1 MDPQNT
7 AMLGLGSGSE
17 GFSWKN
23 PSAAATGVR
32 RDAELNG
39 STKEEEEEKRK
50 NREKSGG
57 NEAGKEGSLS
67 EAQQQFSVKETN
79 FSEGNLKLKIGLQA
93 KRTKKPPKNLENY
106 VCRPAIKT
114 TIKQPRKVQKV
125 GKMGEEKNDPGSAKQ
140 QDLSKLT
147 VESLLAESRTR
158 DSSPALKRL
167 SPLPSDG
174 LDYTKPAFS
183 APISSRDPDLKER
196 ANGPPTV
203 TEKLAQ
209 LIATC
214 PPGKSS
220 KPKQKK
226 PPMTV
231 VSGFAK
237 DSGKKLPMAGATA
250 ATATK
255 DFPKKPISSGTIDLD
270 LVNKEFVKKAP
281 GTGGGSSGNLIS
293 KENGSKKQPGSCPSV
308 AGLTSKDCEK
318 RPPILSSPLGLVS
331 KEGGKKTPLVTSM
344 PPASKDCGK
353 RLLGTSTPIGL
364 VNKDPGKKSLGVVS
378 PPRLIHKD
386 SVKKLPLPGSAVG
399 LFNKDVAKR
408 HLGSDGPV
416 GSVSKDS
423 VKKPP
428 GFGSSSGLINKDS
441 GKKPSAAGPP
451 MGLMAKESLVKKH
464 TGVGI
469 MASLTSKDSGK
480 KLVGSPSLA
489 GLASKDL
496 GALKADAMNL
506 PTEPYKRCCGSGSL
520 PLESHV
526 SPGLLKDGAGGSK
539 PFEKHLAR
547 QSRDS
552 LPEKLPAQRDIS
564 SGGKDGARGQ
574 QESPPGERGTSES
587 SKQEKHLPVYCT
599 SPEFRTAGGASE
611 ISTAKSPFSAVGEG
625 GLPSPSPTAS
635 VATLTHSPPTALSQV
650 PSNPLH
656 ANMPE
661 LLDSLSEQA
670 SKVPSV
676 SDSARSGMNRLGNP
690 GLYASSKGV
699 VREISN
705 FNSACPE
712 ESKLGPATG
721 KKASLVSETNLHA
734 SLAPSVV
741 SFSSLFNNKPFL
753 KMGAMSSLGKP
764 RPGLEILRGSSSTDS
779 QSKPLKKRKGRK
791 PRWTKVVSQG
801 ACQSPKELELGRPE
815 LLKNMPCGALS
826 GGSLDQAKLFES
838 VGPPA
843 FAEHDFLKRHLPKL
857 SKSGSLQPLSLLG
870 SVEKEPG
877 KFYSAHMPTS
887 VGCLSDGL
895 FPDVYK
901 SKRNRSKSKEMPQLE
916 GPPKRTLK
924 IPASKVFSLQS
935 REEQEPPVLHP
946 EVEIPSL
953 RQSLAGQAFPKKR
966 GRPKR
971 QIRSGIPMKPPVLS
985 AAPFVSPESTDK
997 MEDTLDQPPG
1007 GDFFESSSQLGSPE
1021 ENGDSSTGSA
1031 SEPEGEPECQEVK
1044 RSNGQ
1049 LVKTIIRKI
1058 NKMKTLKR
1066 KKILNQI
1073 LSSTEPNKGKVPSKA
1088 HTSVSSLA
1096 ATFSTKLGQQI
1107 NVSKK
1112 GTIYIGKRRGRKP
1125 KANLNSLLAASSSFA
1140 VLEKSGQQA
1149 AGGMLGQAGTPLLP
1163 PGPSSNPEVLPSPVC
1178 SQSSGTSGGQSPI
1191 SSDMSF
1197 VEPSSVP
1204 CFHLHG
1210 RPGSVVQTLAMRKA
1224 CRARRRLSPPTLLP
1238 NSPSHMS
1245 ELGSLK
1251 EATPSP
1257 ISESHSDETV
1267 PSDSGIGTDN
1277 NSTSDRA
1284 EKFCGPKKR
1293 RHSFEHVSLVAP
1305 EASAV
1310 LSGLK
1315 EKHKHKCKRR
1325 GHDYLAYDKLK
1336 RPKRK
1341 RKKKFPQLRGR
1352 QDPDFLAELEE
1363 LISRLSEIR
1372 ITHRSHHFIPRDLLP
1387 TIFRINFNSIYSHP
1401 SFSLDP
1407 LHYLRKP
1414 DLKKKRGRPPKM
1426 REAMAEMPFMH
1437 GLSFPLSG
1445 TGFYPSY
1452 GMPYSP
1458 SPLAAPIGLGYYG
1471 RYPPTLYPPPPS
1483 PSFTAPLPPPSYM
1496 HAGHLLLNPGK
1507 YHKKKHK
1514 LLRQEA
1520 FLTASR
1526 APLLSM
1532 STYHPSVPPEMA
1544 YSWMLEHK
1552 HRHRH
1557 KHREHRSSEQSPV
1570 PLEALAPAGSSRTVL
1585 ESLKRYRF
1593 GKETLGERYK
1603 HKEKHRCHLT
1613 CPHLSPPKGLL
1624 GREEQWARRETPE
1637 SSPLTLG
1644 LQTPLQ
1650 IDCSDSPPNLP
1661 LGRFTP
1667 SSEPASSDE
1676 HTNLFTSAIG
1686 SCRATGSAA
1695 GRKKLSEG
1703 SGLFSPQEASVGRPL
1718 RKEALPANEKAVQ
1731 GLTGALPGQEKL
1743 SQRPMEGTSC
1753 SPSRKRSSS
1762 ESTSSTVVGIPARS
1776 SRLGSALEDS
1786 ADQLLQ
1792 RMAHHE
1798 SQAALDKTLECV
1810 LASAPALPSDSPSR
1824 SPGREKS
1831 CELLIP
1837 GNPTSAGGVND
1848 GLSLLSGRLSGGCPP
1863 PHLKRSVV
1871 EAMQSQAR
1879 RMCNYDKLLA
1889 TKKNLDH
1896 VNKILKAKKLQRQ
1909 SRTGNNF
1916 VKRRPGRPKKDPSTP
1931 AVSPHG
1937 LQVSRFLGPE
1947 ISGGDGGSGS
1957 RDPVCLL
1964 HRGPDTVTDA
1974 IESVVQGVTEKACK
1988 RKRWLEEEQARKKQ
2002 KLLPGEEQ
2010 QQNSHQSF
2018 SEAAPDPLPPPPP
2031 PPPPL
2036 PPPPLPPPPP
2046 PAEAAG
2052 KPPEKAEQPS
2062 SAPLVQREKKAA
2074 RPPKKKYQKA
2084 GLYSDVYKTSDP
2096 KSRLIQLKKEK
2107 LEYTPGEHEYGL
2119 FPAPIH
2125 VGKYLRQKR
2134 IDFQLPYDILWQWK
2148 HNQLY
2153 KKPDVPLYKKIR
2165 SNVYVDVK
2173 PFSGYEATTCNCKQ
2187 PDDSRKSGCLDDCLN
2202 RMIFAE
2208 CSPNTCPCGEQ
2219 CCNQRIQRHE
2229 WVQCLERFRAEEKG
2243 WGIRTKESLKAGQFI
2258 IEYLGEVV
2266 SEQEFRNRMIEQY
2279 HNHSDHYCLNLDSGM
2294 VIDSYRMGN
2303 EARFINHS
2311 CNPNCEMQKWS
2322 VNGVYRIGLYALK
2335 DMPAGTELTYD
2346 YNFHSFN
2353 REKQQL
2359 CKCGF
2364 EKCRGIIG
2372 GKSQRMNGLLNKGNQ
2387 MVPAQ
2392 RRPSRSKEKRKS
2404 KHKLKKRKGHIPEDP
2419 GENSAP
2425 PTRLTPHL
2433 QMKPMSNRERN
2444 FVLKHHVFLVRNWDK
2459 IRQKQEEVKHVSD
2472 NLHSPSLYT
2481 RWNGMCRDDG
2491 NIKSDVFMTQFS
2503 ALQTARSVRTRR
2515 LAAAEENLEVA
2526 RAARLAQIFKEI
2538 CDGIMAYKDSSRQVL
2553 ATPLL
2558 LLPPKKKNADYY
2570 EKISDPLD
2578 LTTIEKQILTGYYKT
2593 VEAFDGDM
2601 LKVFRNAEK
2610 YYGRKSPIGRDV
2622 CRLRKAYYNARHE
2635 AAAQIDEI
2643 VGETASEADSS
2654 ETSLCEKE
2662 NGHEKDEDVIRCIC
2676 GLYKDEG
2683 LMIQCDKC
2691 MVWQH
2696 CDCMGVNSDVEHYLC
2711 EQCELRTVD
2720 REVPMIPRPH
2730 YTQPG
2735 CVYFICL
2742 LRDDLLLRQGDCVY
2756 LMRDSRRT
2764 PDGHPVRQSY
2774 RLLSHINRE
2783 RLDIFRIEKL
2793 WKNEKGERFAF
2804 GHHYFR
2810 PHETHHSPSRKFYHN
2825 ELFRVPLYEII
2836 PLEAVVGTC
2845 CVLDLYTYCK
2855 GRPKGAKEPDVY
2867 ICDYRLDKSA
2877 HLFYKIHRNR
2887 YPVCTKS
2894 YAFDH
2899 FPKRLTPKRDFS
2911 PHYVPDNYKRNGGRS
2926 SWKSDRSKPQSKELP
2941 QEEEPLPLPEEGV
2954 AHPEPP
2960 PGEPPAQPEEPEKE
2974 APPQESLEPEKKAEE
2989 AGPEPREPCSPEE
3002 RRHLQRER
3010 LNHILLALLEKIP
3023 GKNAIDV
3030 TYLLE
3035 EGSGRKLRRRTLLL
3049 PESGCRK

>member
-1 MDPQNT
+1 MDSQNI

-17 GFSWKN
+17 GFSGKS
-23 PSAAATGVR
+23 PSAVATGTAGSR
-32 RDAELNG
+32 REVELDG
-39 STKEEEEEKRK
+39 STKEDEEDKR
-50 NREKSGG
+50 NCERTSGD
-57 NEAGKEGSLS
+57 EIGKDESLTD
-67 EAQQQFSVKETN
+67 AQQQFSVKETN

-114 TIKQPRKVQKV
+114 TTTRRLQKV
-125 GKMGEEKNDPGSAKQ
+125 GKMTDEKNDPGPVKQ
-140 QDLSKLT
+140 DPPKLYKKSGEASPP
-147 VESLLAESRTR
+147 VEGSTAEGRQRESSLLSR
-158 DSSPALKRL
+158 KL
-167 SPLPSDG
+167 SPLHSEVT
-174 LDYTKPAFS
+174 DYGKS
-183 APISSRDPDLKER
+183 ALSTPVNSHDPDSKDR
-196 ANGPPTV
+196 VQINGAPTV

-214 PPGKSS
+214 PPSKSS
-220 KPKQKK
+220 KTKQKK
-226 PPMTV
+226 SAMGIA
-231 VSGFAK
+231 SGFAK
-237 DSGKKLPMAGATA
+237 DSGKKLSVVGAPSA
-250 ATATK
+250 LVIK
-255 DFPKKPISSGTIDLD
+255 DF
-270 LVNKEFVKKAP
+270 V
-281 GTGGGSSGNLIS
+281 
-293 KENGSKKQPGSCPSV
+293 KKQPGSSGMGIALGNKEFAKKSPVTSSGIGLISKESGGKKQPGVCPNMV
-308 AGLTSKDCEK
+308 GLTNKDCGK
-318 RPPILSSPLGLVS
+318 KLPVLSSLVGLASKESGRTLLVSGMPAGLVS
-331 KEGGKKTPLVTSM
+331 KEP
-344 PPASKDCGK
+344 GK
-353 RLLGTSTPIGL
+353 RLLGTSSPVGL
-364 VNKDPGKKSLGVVS
+364 VNKDPA
-378 PPRLIHKD
+378 
-386 SVKKLPLPGSAVG
+386 KKLLNTVRPPPPVNKMFPGSDSPIG
-399 LFNKDVAKR
+399 LFNKHSEKKHA
-408 HLGSDGPV
+408 GSDTPIGLI
-416 GSVSKDS
+416 SKDS
-423 VKKPP
+423 GKKLPV
-428 GFGSSSGLINKDS
+428 FSTSGLVNKDS
-441 GKKPSAAGPP
+441 GKKLLGAG
-451 MGLMAKESLVKKH
+451 GLIKEPGKKPL
-464 TGVGI
+464 GVGVP
-469 MASLTSKDSGK
+469 ATLTAKDSGK
-480 KLVGSPSLA
+480 KLVGTSNLC
-489 GLASKDL
+489 GLANKDS
-496 GALKADAMNL
+496 GALKADPATSSSETL
-506 PTEPYKRCCGSGSL
+506 KRCGANL
-520 PLESHV
+520 LNLESPAPH
-526 SPGLLKDGAGGSK
+526 GFLKENLGSK
-539 PFEKHLAR
+539 QFEKHIAR
-547 QSRDS
+547 PSRES
-552 LPEKLPAQRDIS
+552 IPEKLPVQKEVL
-564 SGGKDGARGQ
+564 SGGKEGSCSQLDGTASS
-574 QESPPGERGTSES
+574 EKGTSETTKHD
-587 SKQEKHLPVYCT
+587 KQVPVYCT
-599 SPEFRTAGGASE
+599 SPDFRTTGGVSD

-625 GLPSPSPTAS
+625 GLPSPSPAAS
-635 VATLTHSPPTALSQV
+635 ITSLSRSPTATLAQLASSPLHLNNTSDFLEGISEQISKIPFASDSICSGLNRL
-650 PSNPLH
+650 SNPGSH
-656 ANMPE
+656 AI
-661 LLDSLSEQA
+661 
-670 SKVPSV
+670 
-676 SDSARSGMNRLGNP
+676 
-690 GLYASSKGV
+690 SKGIG
-699 VREISN
+699 REL
-705 FNSACPE
+705 NSSSSAHRDDPKPNP
-712 ESKLGPATG
+712 SLG
-721 KKASLVSETNLHA
+721 KKPNLA
-734 SLAPSVV
+734 TDSNVRATVAPSVV
-741 SFSSLFNNKPFL
+741 SFSTLFNSKPFL
-753 KMGAMSSLGKP
+753 KIGAMTSSGKVCQ
-764 RPGLEILRGSSSTDS
+764 GMESLSSSNSSGSGPQT
-779 QSKPLKKRKGRK
+779 KPFKKRKGRK
-791 PRWTKVVSQG
+791 PRWTKVISRSS
-801 ACQSPKELELGRPE
+801 CQSSKDLELGRPE
-815 LLKNMPCGALS
+815 LFNNISCSSLS
-826 GGSLDQAKLFES
+826 NSSMDQTKLFKS
-838 VGPPA
+838 TGPPSY
-843 FAEHDFLKRHLPKL
+843 AEHEFAKHHLPKL
-857 SKSGSLQPLSLLG
+857 SKASSMQSVTLLN
-870 SVEKEPG
+870 SVEIEPT
-877 KFYSAHMPTS
+877 KFYSTHMQTS
-887 VGCLSDGL
+887 VECISDDL
-895 FPDVYK
+895 LPEMYK
-901 SKRNRSKSKEMPQLE
+901 SKRGRSKSKEMPHLE
-916 GPPKRTLK
+916 GLPKQTLK
-924 IPASKVFSLQS
+924 IPASKVFSVNS
-935 REEQEPPVLHP
+935 KEEQEPPVLHP
-946 EVEIPSL
+946 EVEIPSF
-953 RQSLAGQAFPKKR
+953 RQSLTEAFPKKR

-971 QIRSGIPMKPPVLS
+971 QMRSEVKMQPPVLS
-985 AAPFVSPESTDK
+985 VAPFVTADSSDKLES
-997 MEDTLDQPPG
+997 ENEQQQS
-1007 GDFFESSSQLGSPE
+1007 GDFFEGTNPL
-1021 ENGDSSTGSA
+1021 GDSEELGKTNA
-1031 SEPEGEPECQEVK
+1031 CNMTDLEAEQDHKETK
-1044 RSNGQ
+1044 RNNGQ
-1049 LVKTIIRKI
+1049 LMKTIIRKI

-1066 KKILNQI
+1066 KKLLNQI
-1073 LSSTEPNKGKVPSKA
+1073 LSSTTAEPNKGKVQSKL
-1088 HTSVSSLA
+1088 HTTVSTLA
-1096 ATFSTKLGQQI
+1096 ATFGSKLGQQI

-1125 KANLNSLLAASSSFA
+1125 KAVLNDILTANSASLT
-1140 VLEKSGQQA
+1140 VLEKSAQQA
-1149 AGGMLGQAGTPLLP
+1149 SGTTIGQAIPPLLP
-1163 PGPSSNPEVLPSPVC
+1163 SVANNNNPEVLPSPVC
-1178 SQSSGTSGGQSPI
+1178 SQSSGVSGGQSPI
-1191 SSDMSF
+1191 SSDLSF
-1197 VEPSSVP
+1197 VEPNSVP
-1204 CFHLHG
+1204 YLHLHS
-1210 RPGSVVQTLAMRKA
+1210 RQGSVVQTLAMRKA
-1224 CRARRRLSPPTLLP
+1224 SRARRRLSPPTLLP
-1238 NSPSHMS
+1238 NSPSHIS
-1245 ELGSLK
+1245 ELSSLK

-1257 ISESHSDETV
+1257 ISESHSDETI

-1293 RHSFEHVSLVAP
+1293 RHSFDHISLVPP
-1305 EASAV
+1305 ETATV
-1310 LSGLK
+1310 LSSLK

-1325 GHDYLAYDKLK
+1325 SHDYLAYDKMK
-1336 RPKRK
+1336 RQKRK
-1341 RKKKFPQLRGR
+1341 RKKKYPQLRGR

-1363 LISRLSEIR
+1363 LINRLSEIR

-1387 TIFRINFNSIYSHP
+1387 TIFRINFNSFYTHP
-1401 SFSLDP
+1401 TFPLDP
-1407 LHYLRKP
+1407 LHYIRKP

-1437 GLSFPLSG
+1437 SLSFPLSS

-1458 SPLAAPIGLGYYG
+1458 SPLAAAPIGLGYYG

-1483 PSFTAPLPPPSYM
+1483 PSFTTPLPPPSYM
-1496 HAGHLLLNPGK
+1496 HTGHLLLNPAK

-1544 YSWMLEHK
+1544 YGWMLEHK

-1557 KHREHRSSEQSPV
+1557 KHREHRSSEQQQVSIDS
-1570 PLEALAPAGSSRTVL
+1570 LAPSGPSRTVL

-1593 GKETLGERYK
+1593 GKEGVGERYK
-1603 HKEKHRCHLT
+1603 HKEKHRCHMA
-1613 CPHLSPPKGLL
+1613 CPHLSPSKGLL
-1624 GREEQWARRETPE
+1624 GREEQWVRREPAE
-1637 SSPLTLG
+1637 SNSLALG

-1650 IDCSDSPPNLP
+1650 IECSDASPSLP

-1686 SCRATGSAA
+1686 NCRVGSSASTS
-1695 GRKKLSEG
+1695 GRKKLSDVT
-1703 SGLFSPQEASVGRPL
+1703 GLFSPQETSLGRTL
-1718 RKEALPANEKAVQ
+1718 RKETLPPVEKAVPVLS
-1731 GLTGALPGQEKL
+1731 GTLPTQDKL
-1743 SQRPMEGTSC
+1743 LQRPTEGTSC

-1762 ESTSSTVVGIPARS
+1762 ESTSSTVAGVPARNT
-1776 SRLGSALEDS
+1776 RLGTTMEDPV
-1786 ADQLLQ
+1786 DNLLQ
-1792 RMAHHE
+1792 RMAQHE
-1798 SQAALDKTLECV
+1798 SQSGLNKTFETAMASVPAAPLG
-1810 LASAPALPSDSPSR
+1810 SPSQSPSR
-1824 SPGREKS
+1824 EKS
-1831 CELLIP
+1831 STLLIP
-1837 GNPTSAGGVND
+1837 GDSGSD
-1848 GLSLLSGRLSGGCPP
+1848 GLSLSDQLSISYS
-1863 PHLKRSVV
+1863 PHHFKRSMV
-1871 EAMQSQAR
+1871 EAMQCQAR
-1879 RMCNYDKLLA
+1879 KMCNYDKILA

-1909 SRTGNNF
+1909 ARTGNNF
-1916 VKRRPGRPKKDPSTP
+1916 VKRRPGRPRKYPLPSVVSSH
-1931 AVSPHG
+1931 AV
-1937 LQVSRFLGPE
+1937 QVNRFVSQELESTDQG
-1947 ISGGDGGSGS
+1947 
-1957 RDPVCLL
+1957 CLL
-1964 HRGPDTVTDA
+1964 HCGPDTVTDA
-1974 IESVVQGVTEKACK
+1974 IESVVQGVNVKGWK
-1988 RKRWLEEEQARKKQ
+1988 RKRWLEEEQARKRQ
-2002 KLLPGEEQ
+2002 K
-2010 QQNSHQSF
+2010 
-2018 SEAAPDPLPPPPP
+2018 PLPEDEQESNKSLSEVTTETPIP
-2031 PPPPL
+2031 
-2036 PPPPLPPPPP
+2036 
-2046 PAEAAG
+2046 EEVIV
-2052 KPPEKAEQPS
+2052 KPRELESLEQPLTS
-2062 SAPLVQREKKAA
+2062 LVQREKKAP

-2084 GLYSDVYKTSDP
+2084 GLYSDVYKTTDP

-2107 LEYTPGEHEYGL
+2107 LEYSPGEHEYGL

-2173 PFSGYEATTCNCKQ
+2173 PLSGYEATTCNCKK
-2187 PDDSRKSGCLDDCLN
+2187 PEENNKKGCLDDCLN

-2353 REKQQL
+2353 VEKQQL

-2364 EKCRGIIG
+2364 DKCRGIIG
-2372 GKSQRMNGLLNKGNQ
+2372 GKSQRVNGLPSKSSQL
-2387 MVPAQ
+2387 VTAQ

-2404 KHKLKKRKGHIPEDP
+2404 KHKLKKRKGHAPEEP
-2419 GENSAP
+2419 SESSST
-2425 PTRLTPHL
+2425 PTRLTPQL

-2444 FVLKHHVFLVRNWDK
+2444 FVLKHHVFLVRNWEK
-2459 IRQKQEEVKHVSD
+2459 IREKQEEVNHVSD
-2472 NLHSPSLYT
+2472 NLHTASLYT

-2503 ALQTARSVRTRR
+2503 ALQTSRSVRTRR
-2515 LAAAEENLEVA
+2515 LAAAEENIEVA

-2538 CDGIMAYKDSSRQVL
+2538 CDGIISYKDSSRQAL
-2553 ATPLL
+2553 AAPLL
-2558 LLPPKKKNADYY
+2558 NLPPKKKNADYY

-2654 ETSLCEKE
+2654 ETSMCEKE
-2662 NGHEKDEDVIRCIC
+2662 TGHEKDEDVIRCIC
-2676 GLYKDEG
+2676 GLFKDEG

-2711 EQCELRTVD
+2711 EQCESRTVD

-2730 YTQPG
+2730 YAQSG

-2764 PDGHPVRQSY
+2764 SDGHPVRQSY
-2774 RLLSHINRE
+2774 RLLSHINRD

-2855 GRPKGAKEPDVY
+2855 GRPKGVKEQDVY

-2887 YPVCTKS
+2887 FPVCTKS

-2926 SWKSDRSKPQSKELP
+2926 SWKSDRSKSQNKDLS
-2941 QEEEPLPLPEEGV
+2941 QEEDPLPLMEDMI
-2954 AHPEPP
+2954 ARQEPASSEQLP
-2960 PGEPPAQPEEPEKE
+2960 SVEDPEKE
-2974 APPQESLEPEKKAEE
+2974 ALPQENGEMDNKVEE
-2989 AGPEPREPCSPEE
+2989 SSSIPMRPCTPEE
-3002 RRHLQRER
+3002 RRHMQRER
-3010 LNHILLALLEKIP
+3010 LNQILLTLLEKIP

-3035 EGSGRKLRRRTLLL
+3035 EGSGRKLRRRTLAL
-3049 PESGCRK
+3049 PESSFRK

>member
-1 MDPQNT
+1 MDPQHT

-17 GFSWKN
+17 GFSGKS
-23 PSAAATGVR
+23 PSAGTTGAR
-32 RDAELNG
+32 REAEVDG
-39 STKEEEEEKRK
+39 SAKEEEEEKRRG
-50 NREKSGG
+50 REKSD
-57 NEAGKEGSLS
+57 EAGKEGSLS
-67 EAQQQFSVKETN
+67 DAQHQFSVKETN

-140 QDLSKLT
+140 DSSKLYKKSGEAGPAM
-147 VESLLAESRTR
+147 VETLLAESRAR
-158 DSSPALKRL
+158 ASSPALKKL
-167 SPLPSDG
+167 SPQRSEG
-174 LDYTKPAFS
+174 LEYAKSAFS
-183 APISSRDPDLKER
+183 TPTGSREPDLKER
-196 ANGPPTV
+196 AQANGPPAV
-203 TEKLAQ
+203 TEKLSQ
-209 LIATC
+209 LISTC
-214 PPGKSS
+214 PLAKSS

-231 VSGFAK
+231 ISGFAK
-237 DSGKKLPMAGATA
+237 DSGKKLLSPGAPA

-255 DFPKKPISSGTIDLD
+255 DFLKKPISSGALG
-270 LVNKEFVKKAP
+270 LNLGNKELAKKAP
-281 GTGGGSSGNLIS
+281 GNSGGSGGLIS
-293 KENGSKKQPGSCPSV
+293 KENGSKKQPGSCPSM
-308 AGLTSKDCEK
+308 AGLTNKDYEK
-318 RPPILSSPLGLVS
+318 RPSVLSCPVGPIS
-331 KEGGKKTPLVTSM
+331 KEGGKKPLLVTSM
-344 PPASKDCGK
+344 ALSGMASKDCGK
-353 RLLGTSTPIGL
+353 RLLGTSSPIGL
-364 VNKDPGKKSLGVVS
+364 VNRDPGKKSLGMVS
-378 PPRLIHKD
+378 PPGLVNKD
-386 SVKKLPLPGSAVG
+386 SLKKLPLPGSAVG
-399 LFNKDVAKR
+399 LFHKDVAKR
-408 HLGSDGPV
+408 HLGSSGPV
-416 GSVSKDS
+416 GLVSKDS
-423 VKKPP
+423 AKKPP
-428 GFGSSSGLINKDS
+428 SFGTSSGLINKES

-451 MGLMAKESLVKKH
+451 VGLMAKDSGKKH
-464 TGVGI
+464 MGVGI

-480 KLVGSPSLA
+480 KLMGSASLA
-489 GLASKDL
+489 GFASKDL
-496 GALKADAMNL
+496 GVMKADTANL
-506 PTEPYKRCCGSGSL
+506 PAEPYKRSCGSGSA
-520 PLESHV
+520 PLEGHM
-526 SPGLLKDGAGGSK
+526 PAGLPKDGAGGSK

-547 QSRDS
+547 QSKDS
-552 LPEKLPAQRDIS
+552 LPEKLPSQRDVS
-564 SGGKDGARGQ
+564 SKDRACGQ
-574 QESPPGERGTSES
+574 QEISPGDRGPPES

-635 VATLTHSPPTALSQV
+635 VASLTHSPPTALSQV
-650 PSNPLH
+650 PSNPSH
-656 ANMPE
+656 SNHMPD
-661 LLDSLSEQA
+661 LLDSLSEQSGKMPSA
-670 SKVPSV
+670 S
-676 SDSARSGMNRLGNP
+676 DGARSVMNRLGNP
-690 GLYASSKGV
+690 GLYAASKGLV
-699 VREISN
+699 P
-705 FNSACPE
+705 NSVCTE
-712 ESKLGPATG
+712 ESKLGPAPC
-721 KKASLVSETNLHA
+721 KKASLVSEGNLHA
-734 SLAPSVV
+734 PIAPSVV

-753 KMGAMSSLGKP
+753 KMGAVSSLGKP
-764 RPGLEILRGSSSTDS
+764 RRGLDMLRGSSSADS
-779 QSKPLKKRKGRK
+779 QGGKPLKKRKGRK
-791 PRWTKVVSQG
+791 PRWTK
-801 ACQSPKELELGRPE
+801 ACRSPKELELERPE
-815 LLKNMPCGALS
+815 LLKNVSCGPLS
-826 GGSLDQAKLFES
+826 SSSLDQAKLFENT
-838 VGPPA
+838 GPPPA
-843 FAEHDFLKRHLPKL
+843 FAERDFLKRHLPKL
-857 SKSGSLQPLSLLG
+857 SKNSSLQSLSLLG
-870 SVEKEPG
+870 SMEKESG
-877 KFYSAHMPTS
+877 KFYSTHVPMS
-887 VGCLSDGL
+887 VSCLSDDL
-895 FPDVYK
+895 FPDMFK

-916 GPPKRTLK
+916 GPPKRALK
-924 IPASKVFSLQS
+924 IPTSKVFSMQS
-935 REEQEPPVLHP
+935 KEEQEPPVLHP

-953 RQSLAGQAFPKKR
+953 RQSLAGQDFPKKR

-971 QIRSGIPMKPPVLS
+971 PMHSGVKMKPPVLS
-985 AAPFVSPESTDK
+985 AAPFVTPEKVDETD
-997 MEDTLDQPPG
+997 DAVDQPPPPPPPS
-1007 GDFFESSSQLGSPE
+1007 GDFFESRSQLSNTE
-1021 ENGDSSTGSA
+1021 DNGDSSAGSA
-1031 SEPEGEPECQEVK
+1031 SDPEDEPEHKEVK

-1073 LSSTEPNKGKVPSKA
+1073 LSSSTEPSKGKVQSKA

-1125 KANLNSLLAASSSFA
+1125 KAILSSLLAAGSNFA
-1140 VLEKSGQQA
+1140 VLEKSSQQTS
-1149 AGGMLGQAGTPLLP
+1149 GGMLGQAGGPLLP
-1163 PGPSSNPEVLPSPVC
+1163 SGSSSNPEVLPSPVC

-1197 VEPSSVP
+1197 VEPNSVS
-1204 CFHLHG
+1204 CFHLHS
-1210 RPGSVVQTLAMRKA
+1210 RQGSVVQTLAMRKA
-1224 CRARRRLSPPTLLP
+1224 SRARRRLSPPTLLP

-1293 RHSFEHVSLVAP
+1293 RHAFEHVSLVTP

-1310 LSGLK
+1310 LGGLK
-1315 EKHKHKCKRR
+1315 EKHKHKCKRHA
-1325 GHDYLAYDKLK
+1325 HDYLAYDKLK

-1426 REAMAEMPFMH
+1426 REAMAEMPFVH

-1452 GMPYSP
+1452 SMPYSP

-1471 RYPPTLYPPPPS
+1471 RYPPALYPPPPS
-1483 PSFTAPLPPPSYM
+1483 PSFTTPLPPPSYM
-1496 HAGHLLLNPGK
+1496 HAGHLLLNPAK
-1507 YHKKKHK
+1507 YRKKKHK

-1557 KHREHRSSEQSPV
+1557 KHREHRSSEQPPV
-1570 PLEALAPAGSSRTVL
+1570 SLEALPPAGSSRTVL

-1593 GKETLGERYK
+1593 GKEAVGERYK
-1603 HKEKHRCHLT
+1603 HKEKHRCHMT
-1613 CPHLSPPKGLL
+1613 CPHLSPAKGLL
-1624 GREEQWARRETPE
+1624 GREEQWSRRDVTENGGR
-1637 SSPLTLG
+1637 TLG

-1686 SCRATGSAA
+1686 SCHSAGSAG

-1703 SGLFSPQEASVGRPL
+1703 SGFFGPQEGSLGRPL
-1718 RKEALPANEKAVQ
+1718 LRKETLPPIEKAAQ
-1731 GLTGALPGQEKL
+1731 GLSGALPGQEKL
-1743 SQRPMEGTSC
+1743 SQRSVEGTGC

-1762 ESTSSTVVGIPARS
+1762 ESTSSTVVGIPSRGSRIGS
-1776 SRLGSALEDS
+1776 SLEDP
-1786 ADQLLQ
+1786 ADHLLQ
-1792 RMAHHE
+1792 RLAHHE
-1798 SQAALDKTLECV
+1798 SPGALDKTLESV
-1810 LASAPALPSDSPSR
+1810 LGSAPTLPSDSPSR

-1831 CELLIP
+1831 CDLLLP
-1837 GNPTSAGGVND
+1837 GNLGN
-1848 GLSLLSGRLSGGCPP
+1848 GLSLLF
-1863 PHLKRSVV
+1863 KRSVA
-1871 EAMQSQAR
+1871 EAMQSQTR
-1879 RMCNYDKLLA
+1879 RMCSYDKILA

-1916 VKRRPGRPKKDPSTP
+1916 VKRRPGRPRKCPLAP
-1931 AVSPHG
+1931 AVSAQG
-1937 LQVSRFLGPE
+1937 LQASRFLGPE
-1947 ISGGDGGSGS
+1947 LSGDSS
-1957 RDPVCLL
+1957 REPDCLL

-1974 IESVVQGVTEKACK
+1974 IESVVQGVNEKGPK
-1988 RKRWLEEEQARKKQ
+1988 RKRWLEEELTRKKQ
-2002 KLLPGEEQ
+2002 RPISGEEQ
-2010 QQNSHQSF
+2010 ESHKSF

-2036 PPPPLPPPPP
+2036 PPPPHPS
-2046 PAEAAG
+2046 EAAG
-2052 KPPEKAEQPS
+2052 KPPEKAEQPT
-2062 SAPLVQREKKAA
+2062 APLVQREKKAA

-2084 GLYSDVYKTSDP
+2084 GLYSDVYKTSNP

-2173 PFSGYEATTCNCKQ
+2173 PLSGYEATTCNCKH
-2187 PDDSRKSGCLDDCLN
+2187 PEDSRKSGCLDDCLN

-2353 REKQQL
+2353 VEKQQL

-2372 GKSQRMNGLLNKGNQ
+2372 GKSQRVNGLLSKANQ
-2387 MVPAQ
+2387 MVTAQ

-2404 KHKLKKRKGHIPEDP
+2404 KHKLKKRKGHVPEEP
-2419 GENSAP
+2419 SENATP
-2425 PTRLTPHL
+2425 PTRLTPQL

-2459 IRQKQEEVKHVSD
+2459 IRQKQEEVKHDSD
-2472 NLHSPSLYT
+2472 SLHSPSLYT

-2538 CDGIMAYKDSSRQVL
+2538 CDGIIAYKDSSRQVL

-2558 LLPPKKKNADYY
+2558 VVPPKKKNADYY

-2662 NGHEKDEDVIRCIC
+2662 SGHEKDEDVIRCIC

-2899 FPKRLTPKRDFS
+2899 FPKRLAPKRDFS

-2926 SWKSDRSKPQSKELP
+2926 SWKSDRSKSQNKDLP
-2941 QEEEPLPLPEEGV
+2941 QEEEPLPLPEEGI
-2954 AHPEPP
+2954 ANPEPP
-2960 PGEPPAQPEEPEKE
+2960 PGEPPAHQEEPEKE
-2974 APPQESLEPEKKAEE
+2974 APPLETVELDQKAEE
-2989 AGPEPREPCSPEE
+2989 GSPEPREPCSPEE
-3002 RRHLQRER
+3002 RRQLQRER
-3010 LNHILLALLEKIP
+3010 LNQILLNLLERIP

-3049 PESGCRK
+3049 PESSCRK

>member
-7 AMLGLGSGSE
+7 AMLGLASGSE
-17 GFSWKN
+17 GFSGKS
-23 PSAAATGVR
+23 PSAVAAGGR
-32 RDAELNG
+32 REVELDG
-39 STKEEEEEKRK
+39 STKEEEEEEKRSCEG
-50 NREKSGG
+50 NRGG
-57 NEAGKEGSLS
+57 EVGKDESPLD
-67 EAQQQFSVKETN
+67 AQQQFSVKETN

-114 TIKQPRKVQKV
+114 TIKQPRRVQKV
-125 GKMGEEKNDPGSAKQ
+125 GKMTEEKKDMGPAKQDFSKLHKKSGETAPAVEGSAAEGRLRESSP
-140 QDLSKLT
+140 LSK
-147 VESLLAESRTR
+147 
-158 DSSPALKRL
+158 KL
-167 SPLPSDG
+167 SPLRPEAT
-174 LDYTKPAFS
+174 DYGKS
-183 APISSRDPDLKER
+183 AVSTPLGGRDPDPNDR
-196 ANGPPTV
+196 AQINGAPTV

-214 PPGKSS
+214 PPSKSS
-220 KPKQKK
+220 KTKLKKSPVGIVASGFLKDSGKKLPALGPVSASAGKDFVKNHSGGGCGGSMRILLGGKEFAKKAPAVCSGAGLISKDPGAKKQPGLCPSMAGLVSKECGKK
-226 PPMTV
+226 PPV
-231 VSGFAK
+231 LPSPVGSVSKESGRKPPVTGMMVGLGSKEPGKRLMGARSPVGLMSQEPGKKLLGSISPPPALVNKDSMKKLSPPTTSPIGVFNKDSGKKYPGSDGPVGLVSKESGKKMPAFGTPSGLVSKDSGRKPLGTNGLVTKDSGKKPPGAGISAALTAK
-237 DSGKKLPMAGATA
+237 DSGKKLSGA
-250 ATATK
+250 
-255 DFPKKPISSGTIDLD
+255 
-270 LVNKEFVKKAP
+270 
-281 GTGGGSSGNLIS
+281 
-293 KENGSKKQPGSCPSV
+293 
-308 AGLTSKDCEK
+308 
-318 RPPILSSPLGLVS
+318 
-331 KEGGKKTPLVTSM
+331 
-344 PPASKDCGK
+344 
-353 RLLGTSTPIGL
+353 STL
-364 VNKDPGKKSLGVVS
+364 C
-378 PPRLIHKD
+378 
-386 SVKKLPLPGSAVG
+386 
-399 LFNKDVAKR
+399 
-408 HLGSDGPV
+408 
-416 GSVSKDS
+416 
-423 VKKPP
+423 
-428 GFGSSSGLINKDS
+428 
-441 GKKPSAAGPP
+441 
-451 MGLMAKESLVKKH
+451 
-464 TGVGI
+464 
-469 MASLTSKDSGK
+469 
-480 KLVGSPSLA
+480 
-489 GLASKDL
+489 GLASKDS
-496 GALKADAMNL
+496 GALKADPAH
-506 PTEPYKRCCGSGSL
+506 PPSETFRRCCGANLGH
-520 PLESHV
+520 LES
-526 SPGLLKDGAGGSK
+526 PGPPSLVKDSGGNK
-539 PFEKHLAR
+539 AFEKHVSR
-547 QSRDS
+547 QSKDGM
-552 LPEKLPAQRDIS
+552 PEKLPVQKESS
-564 SGGKDGARGQ
+564 SGGREGGSH
-574 QESPPGERGTSES
+574 QEGGSSASEKGTSEAP
-587 SKQEKHLPVYCT
+587 KHDRQLPVYCT
-599 SPEFRTAGGASE
+599 SPDFRTTGGASDV
-611 ISTAKSPFSAVGEG
+611 STAKSPFSAVGEG
-625 GLPSPSPTAS
+625 GLPSPSPAAS
-635 VATLTHSPPTALSQV
+635 ITTLTRSPTTTLAQLASS
-650 PSNPLH
+650 PSHLNH
-656 ANMPE
+656 TPE
-661 LLDSLSEQA
+661 LLEGISEQISKTPFA
-670 SKVPSV
+670 S
-676 SDSARSGMNRLGNP
+676 DGARSTTNRLPGLGSHPARKGVGRELNGASSAHTDDLKPNP
-690 GLYASSKGV
+690 G
-699 VREISN
+699 I
-705 FNSACPE
+705 
-712 ESKLGPATG
+712 G
-721 KKASLVSETNLHA
+721 KKPTLATESGVRTTV
-734 SLAPSVV
+734 APSVV
-741 SFSSLFNNKPFL
+741 SFSSFFNSQPFL
-753 KMGAMSSLGKP
+753 KIGAMTAPGQP
-764 RPGLEILRGSSSTDS
+764 CQGLETLSSRSGSPQT
-779 QSKPLKKRKGRK
+779 KPLKKRKGRK
-791 PRWTKVVSQG
+791 PRWTKVVSRS
-801 ACQSPKELELGRPE
+801 ACRSPKGLELGRPE
-815 LLKNMPCGALS
+815 LFRSMPCSALS
-826 GGSLDQAKLFES
+826 NSGLDQAKLFKS
-838 VGPPA
+838 AGSPS
-843 FAEHDFLKRHLPKL
+843 FAEREFVKHHLPKL
-857 SKSGSLQPLSLLG
+857 GKASSLPPLALLSG
-870 SVEKEPG
+870 VEKEPS
-877 KFYSAHMPTS
+877 KFYSAHVQAS
-887 VGCLSDGL
+887 VECISEDLLSDM
-895 FPDVYK
+895 YK
-901 SKRNRSKSKEMPQLE
+901 SKRGRPKPKEMPHLE

-924 IPASKVFSLQS
+924 IPASKVFSVQS
-935 REEQEPPVLHP
+935 KEEQEPPVLHP

-953 RQSLAGQAFPKKR
+953 QQSLAEEQAFPKKR

-971 QIRSGIPMKPPVLS
+971 QMRSGVKMKPPVLS
-985 AAPFVSPESTDK
+985 VAPFVTAESPEKVESET
-997 MEDTLDQPPG
+997 DQPQS
-1007 GDFFESSSQLGSPE
+1007 GDFFEGTNPLEGPE
-1021 ENGDSSTGSA
+1021 EELEKTGVA
-1031 SEPEGEPECQEVK
+1031 DDDLEVEPDPKEPPK
-1044 RSNGQ
+1044 RSSNGQ
-1049 LVKTIIRKI
+1049 LMKTIIRKI
-1058 NKMKTLKR
+1058 NKMKTIKR
-1066 KKILNQI
+1066 KKLLTQI
-1073 LSSTEPNKGKVPSKA
+1073 LSSAAPEPNKGKVQSKL
-1088 HTSVSSLA
+1088 HTTVSTLA
-1096 ATFSTKLGQQI
+1096 ATFGSKLGQQI

-1125 KANLNSLLAASSSFA
+1125 KALLNGILAASSASLT
-1140 VLEKSGQQA
+1140 VLEKSA
-1149 AGGMLGQAGTPLLP
+1149 AQTTGASLGQGVPPALP
-1163 PGPSSNPEVLPSPVC
+1163 SATSNNNPDVLPSPVC
-1178 SQSSGTSGGQSPI
+1178 SQSSGISGGQSPI
-1191 SSDMSF
+1191 SSEMSF
-1197 VEPSSVP
+1197 VEPNSVP
-1204 CFHLHG
+1204 YLHLHP
-1210 RPGSVVQTLAMRKA
+1210 RTGSVVQTLAMRKA
-1224 CRARRRLSPPTLLP
+1224 SRARRRLSPPTLLP
-1238 NSPSHMS
+1238 NSPSHIS
-1245 ELGSLK
+1245 ELSSLK

-1257 ISESHSDETV
+1257 ISESHSDETI

-1293 RHSFEHVSLVAP
+1293 RHSFDHVSLVAP

-1325 GHDYLAYDKLK
+1325 SHDYLAYDKMK
-1336 RPKRK
+1336 QRKRK
-1341 RKKKFPQLRGR
+1341 RKKKYPQLRGR

-1387 TIFRINFNSIYSHP
+1387 TIFRINFNSFYTHP
-1401 SFSLDP
+1401 TFPLDP
-1407 LHYLRKP
+1407 LHYIRKP

-1437 GLSFPLSG
+1437 SLSFPLSS

-1458 SPLAAPIGLGYYG
+1458 SPLAAAPIGLGYYG

-1483 PSFTAPLPPPSYM
+1483 PSFTTPLPPPSYM
-1496 HAGHLLLNPGK
+1496 HTGHLLLNPAK

-1544 YSWMLEHK
+1544 YGWMLEHK

-1557 KHREHRSSEQSPV
+1557 KHREHRSSEPPQVS
-1570 PLEALAPAGSSRTVL
+1570 LDALASNGPSRTVL

-1593 GKETLGERYK
+1593 GKEAVAERYK
-1603 HKEKHRCHLT
+1603 HKEKHRCHMT
-1613 CPHLSPPKGLL
+1613 CSHLSPSKGLL
-1624 GREEQWARRETPE
+1624 GREEQWVRRDPAEP
-1637 SSPLTLG
+1637 SSLTLG

-1650 IDCSDSPPNLP
+1650 IDCSDAPPSLP

-1686 SCRATGSAA
+1686 SCRATAGSVNAS
-1695 GRKKLSEG
+1695 GRKKFSDS
-1703 SGLFSPQEASVGRPL
+1703 SGLFGPQESSLGRAL
-1718 RKEALPANEKAVQ
+1718 RKETLPPAEKAAP
-1731 GLTGALPGQEKL
+1731 ALSGTPPTQDKP
-1743 SQRPMEGTSC
+1743 SQKPTESTSG

-1762 ESTSSTVVGIPARS
+1762 ESTSSTGVGMPARTA
-1776 SRLGSALEDS
+1776 RLGAGAEDPV
-1786 ADQLLQ
+1786 DNLLQ
-1792 RMAHHE
+1792 RMAQHE
-1798 SQAALDKTLECV
+1798 GQGGLDKTLETV
-1810 LASAPALPSDSPSR
+1810 MANAPAPASGSPSR
-1824 SPGREKS
+1824 SPSREKS
-1831 CELLIP
+1831 SGLLIP
-1837 GNPTSAGGVND
+1837 GDLSGD
-1848 GLSLLSGRLSGGCPP
+1848 GLSLLSDRLSCTFSAH
-1863 PHLKRSVV
+1863 HLKRSMV

-1879 RMCNYDKLLA
+1879 RMCHYDKILA

-1916 VKRRPGRPKKDPSTP
+1916 VKRRPGRPRKYPLPSV
-1931 AVSPHG
+1931 VSAHG
-1937 LQVSRFLGPE
+1937 LPVTRFVSQELESIAP
-1947 ISGGDGGSGS
+1947 S
-1957 RDPVCLL
+1957 CLP
-1964 HRGPDTVTDA
+1964 HPGPDTVTDA
-1974 IESVVQGVTEKACK
+1974 IESVVQGVNVKGWK
-1988 RKRWLEEEQARKKQ
+1988 RKRWLEEEQARKRQ
-2002 KLLPGEEQ
+2002 KLLPDEEQ
-2010 QQNSHQSF
+2010 ESNKSF
-2018 SEAAPDPLPPPPP
+2018 SEVPTESPAAEEAIVKPHEVETLE
-2031 PPPPL
+2031 PPL
-2036 PPPPLPPPPP
+2036 T
-2046 PAEAAG
+2046 
-2052 KPPEKAEQPS
+2052 S
-2062 SAPLVQREKKAA
+2062 LVQREKKAP

-2084 GLYSDVYKTSDP
+2084 GLYSDVYKTTDP

-2173 PFSGYEATTCNCKQ
+2173 PLSGYEATTCNCKK
-2187 PDDSRKSGCLDDCLN
+2187 PEDVSKKGCLDDCLN

-2243 WGIRTKESLKAGQFI
+2243 WGIRTKEPLKAGQFI

-2353 REKQQL
+2353 VEKQQL

-2364 EKCRGIIG
+2364 ERCRGIIG
-2372 GKSQRMNGLLNKGNQ
+2372 GKSQRVNGLLSKSSSQ
-2387 MVPAQ
+2387 PVLAQ
-2392 RRPSRSKEKRKS
+2392 RRLSRSKEKRKS
-2404 KHKLKKRKGHIPEDP
+2404 KHKLKKRKGHVPEESSESS
-2419 GENSAP
+2419 GT
-2425 PTRLTPHL
+2425 PTRLTPQL

-2444 FVLKHHVFLVRNWDK
+2444 FVLKHHVFLVRNWEK
-2459 IRQKQEEVKHVSD
+2459 IRQKQEEVKHTND
-2472 NLHSPSLYT
+2472 DLHSASLYT

-2503 ALQTARSVRTRR
+2503 ALQTSRSVRTRR

-2538 CDGIMAYKDSSRQVL
+2538 CDGIISYKDSSRQAL
-2553 ATPLL
+2553 AAPLL
-2558 LLPPKKKNADYY
+2558 NLPPKKKNADYY

-2578 LTTIEKQILTGYYKT
+2578 LATIEKQILTGYYKT

-2601 LKVFRNAEK
+2601 LKVFRNTER

-2635 AAAQIDEI
+2635 ASAQIDEI

-2654 ETSLCEKE
+2654 ETSLGEKE
-2662 NGHEKDEDVIRCIC
+2662 SSHEKDEDVIRCIC

-2711 EQCELRTVD
+2711 EQCEPRMVD

-2730 YTQPG
+2730 YAQPG

-2793 WKNEKGERFAF
+2793 WKNEKAERFAF

-2855 GRPKGAKEPDVY
+2855 GRPKGVKEQDVY

-2926 SWKSDRSKPQSKELP
+2926 SWKSDRTKSQSKDLGP
-2941 QEEEPLPLPEEGV
+2941 EEDPLPLLEE
-2954 AHPEPP
+2954 PIPSQEPP
-2960 PGEPPAQPEEPEKE
+2960 PGELAASGPEEPERE
-2974 APPQESLEPEKKAEE
+2974 ASPQDGGGGGEGDPKAEE
-2989 AGPEPREPCSPEE
+2989 SSPAPRRPCTPED
-3002 RRHLQRER
+3002 RRHRQRER
-3010 LNHILLALLEKIP
+3010 LNQILLTLLEKIP

-3035 EGSGRKLRRRTLLL
+3035 EGSGRKLRRRTLAL
-3049 PESGCRK
+3049 PESSFRK

>member
-17 GFSWKN
+17 GFSGKS
-23 PSAAATGVR
+23 PSAVVTGATGAR
-32 RDAELNG
+32 RETELDGNA
-39 STKEEEEEKRK
+39 KEEEEEKRGP
-50 NREKSGG
+50 KSGSE
-57 NEAGKEGSLS
+57 EAGKDGNLS
-67 EAQQQFSVKETN
+67 DAQQQFSVKETN

-114 TIKQPRKVQKV
+114 TIKQPRRAQKV
-125 GKMGEEKNDPGSAKQ
+125 VKMSAEKNDPGSAKQ
-140 QDLSKLT
+140 DPSKLYKKSGEAGAT
-147 VESLLAESRTR
+147 VESLLADTR
-158 DSSPALKRL
+158 VRESSPALKKL
-167 SPLPSDG
+167 SPLRPEGVEYGKSTLSTPVG
-174 LDYTKPAFS
+174 S
-183 APISSRDPDLKER
+183 CDPDSKER
-196 ANGPPTV
+196 AQGNGAPTV

-214 PPGKSS
+214 PPAKSS

-226 PPMTV
+226 PPMTI

-237 DSGKKLPMAGATA
+237 DSGKKLPAVGAA
-250 ATATK
+250 AAVSVSK
-255 DFPKKPISSGTIDLD
+255 GFLKKPSGSGVVGLD
-270 LVNKEFVKKAP
+270 LGAKEFAKKSP
-281 GTGGGSSGNLIS
+281 GTGAAGGGGLIS
-293 KENGSKKQPGSCPSV
+293 KENGSKKQPGPCPSM
-308 AGLTSKDCEK
+308 AGLVSKDCGK
-318 RPPILSSPLGLVS
+318 KAPLLSSPVGLVS
-331 KEGGKKTPLVTSM
+331 KESGRKPLVTSM
-344 PPASKDCGK
+344 PIGMAGKDSGK
-353 RLLGTSTPIGL
+353 RLLGTSSPAGL
-364 VNKDPGKKSLGVVS
+364 VNKDPGKKLPGIVS
-378 PPRLIHKD
+378 PPGLMSKD

-408 HLGSDGPV
+408 HLGSDSPV
-416 GSVSKDS
+416 GLVSKDS
-423 VKKPP
+423 GKKPP
-428 GFGSSSGLINKDS
+428 SFGTSSGLLNKDS
-441 GKKPSAAGPP
+441 GKKPLGAGGPI
-451 MGLMAKESLVKKH
+451 GLMVKESGKKPL
-464 TGVGI
+464 GVGI
-469 MASLTSKDSGK
+469 MVSLTSKDSGK
-480 KLVGSPSLA
+480 KLAGSASLC

-496 GALKADAMNL
+496 GAPKADTANPPADL
-506 PTEPYKRCCGSGSL
+506 YKRCCGSNL
-520 PLESHV
+520 VTLESHV
-526 SPGLLKDGAGGSK
+526 PAGLLKDGAGGK
-539 PFEKHLAR
+539 PLEKHVAR
-547 QSRDS
+547 QNKDGI
-552 LPEKLPAQRDIS
+552 PEKLPAHREV
-564 SGGKDGARGQ
+564 SGGGREGACSQ
-574 QESPPGERGTSES
+574 QDSSPSES

-599 SPEFRTAGGASE
+599 SPEFRVAGGASD

-635 VATLTHSPPTALSQV
+635 ITPLTHGPATTTLPQAA
-650 PSNPLH
+650 SNPLH
-656 ANMPE
+656 SNHAPE
-661 LLDSLSEQA
+661 LSDSLSEQSSKTPSA
-670 SKVPSV
+670 S
-676 SDSARSGMNRLGNP
+676 DGARSSLNRLASP
-690 GLYASSKGV
+690 GLYATSKGV
-699 VREISN
+699 GRESSN
-705 FNSACPE
+705 PNPVCTEDAKP
-712 ESKLGPATG
+712 GPAAG
-721 KKASLVSETNLHA
+721 RKASLVAES
-734 SLAPSVV
+734 SIRVPIAPSVV

-753 KMGAMSSLGKP
+753 KMGAVSPLGKP
-764 RPGLEILRGSSSTDS
+764 RPGTEALRSSSSATDS

-791 PRWTKVVSQG
+791 PRWTKVVSRS
-801 ACQSPKELELGRPE
+801 ACRSPKDLELGRPE
-815 LLKNMPCGALS
+815 LLKNVSCGTLS
-826 GGSLDQAKLFES
+826 NGSLDQAKLFES
-838 VGPPA
+838 AGPPS
-843 FAEHDFLKRHLPKL
+843 FAQHEFLKRHLPKL
-857 SKSGSLQPLSLLG
+857 SKTSGMQPLSLLG
-870 SVEKEPG
+870 SMEKESS
-877 KFYSAHMPTS
+877 KFYSPHMPTPM
-887 VGCLSDGL
+887 GCLSDDL
-895 FPDVYK
+895 FPEMYK
-901 SKRNRSKSKEMPQLE
+901 SKRGRSKPKEMPQLE

-924 IPASKVFSLQS
+924 IPASKVFSVQS
-935 REEQEPPVLHP
+935 KEEREPPVLHP

-971 QIRSGIPMKPPVLS
+971 QIRSGVKMKPPVLS
-985 AAPFVSPESTDK
+985 AAPFVAAEGADA
-997 MEDTLDQPPG
+997 METTLDQPPG
-1007 GDFFESSSQLGSPE
+1007 EGFFRASSQLGGPE
-1021 ENGDSSTGSA
+1021 ENGESSTGSTTDH
-1031 SEPEGEPECQEVK
+1031 EGEPDCKGAK
-1044 RSNGQ
+1044 RRNG
-1049 LVKTIIRKI
+1049 LLMKTIIRKI

-1073 LSSTEPNKGKVPSKA
+1073 LSSSTAAEPSKGRVQSRL
-1088 HTSVSSLA
+1088 HTTVSTLA
-1096 ATFSTKLGQQI
+1096 ATFGTKLGQQI

-1125 KANLNSLLAASSSFA
+1125 KASLNSLLAAGSAGFA
-1140 VLEKSGQQA
+1140 VLDKSAQQA
-1149 AGGMLGQAGTPLLP
+1149 TGGMLGQAGPPLLP
-1163 PGPSSNPEVLPSPVC
+1163 SGPSNNPEVLPSPVC

-1191 SSDMSF
+1191 SSDTSF
-1197 VEPSSVP
+1197 VEPNSVP
-1204 CFHLHG
+1204 YLHLHG

-1224 CRARRRLSPPTLLP
+1224 SRARRRLSPPTLLP
-1238 NSPSHMS
+1238 NSPSHTS

-1257 ISESHSDETV
+1257 ISESHSDEAV

-1284 EKFCGPKKR
+1284 EKLCGPKKR
-1293 RHSFEHVSLVAP
+1293 RHSFDHVSLAPP
-1305 EASAV
+1305 EASAA

-1336 RPKRK
+1336 RRK
-1341 RKKKFPQLRGR
+1341 RKKKLAQLRGR

-1363 LISRLSEIR
+1363 LIGRLSEIR
-1372 ITHRSHHFIPRDLLP
+1372 ITHRSHHFVPRDLLP
-1387 TIFRINFNSIYSHP
+1387 TIFRINFNSLYAHP
-1401 SFSLDP
+1401 TFSLDP
-1407 LHYLRKP
+1407 LHYIRKP

-1426 REAMAEMPFMH
+1426 REAVAEVPFVH
-1437 GLSFPLSG
+1437 SLSFPLSS

-1483 PSFTAPLPPPSYM
+1483 PSFTAPLPPPSYV
-1496 HAGHLLLNPGK
+1496 HAGHLLLNPAK

-1557 KHREHRSSEQSPV
+1557 KHREHRSSEQPQVS
-1570 PLEALAPAGSSRTVL
+1570 LEALAPAGSPRTVL

-1593 GKETLGERYK
+1593 GKEAVGERFK
-1603 HKEKHRCHLT
+1603 HKEKHRCHLA

-1624 GREEQWARRETPE
+1624 GREEQWARREAAET
-1637 SSPLTLG
+1637 SPLTLG
-1644 LQTPLQ
+1644 IQAPLQ
-1650 IDCSDSPPNLP
+1650 IDCPDSPPSLP

-1676 HTNLFTSAIG
+1676 HTNLFASAIG
-1686 SCRATGSAA
+1686 SCRPAGSASA
-1695 GRKKLSEG
+1695 GGRKKPSDG
-1703 SGLFSPQEASVGRPL
+1703 SGLFGPQEASLGRPL
-1718 RKEALPANEKAVQ
+1718 RKEALPPLEKAGQ
-1731 GLTGALPGQEKL
+1731 ALSGTLPVQEKL
-1743 SQRPMEGTSC
+1743 SQRPMEGTGS

-1762 ESTSSTVVGIPARS
+1762 ESTSSTVIGMPARS
-1776 SRLGSALEDS
+1776 TRLGPGLEDP
-1786 ADQLLQ
+1786 ADNLLQ
-1792 RMAHHE
+1792 RMTHHE
-1798 SQAALDKTLECV
+1798 SQGALEKTLESV
-1810 LASAPALPSDSPSR
+1810 MANVPALPSDSPSR

-1831 CELLIP
+1831 GELLIS
-1837 GNPTSAGGVND
+1837 GNSVSD
-1848 GLSLLSGRLSGGCPP
+1848 GISLLSGRLPSGCSSH
-1863 PHLKRSVV
+1863 HLKRSMV
-1871 EAMQSQAR
+1871 EAMQCQAR
-1879 RMCNYDKLLA
+1879 KMCNYDKILA

-1916 VKRRPGRPKKDPSTP
+1916 VKRRPGRPRKYPSAP
-1931 AVSPHG
+1931 GVSAHVLQAGRFVG
-1937 LQVSRFLGPE
+1937 LELGGRE
-1947 ISGGDGGSGS
+1947 GG
-1957 RDPVCLL
+1957 CLL

-1974 IESVVQGVTEKACK
+1974 IESVVQGVSVKGSK

-2002 KLLPGEEQ
+2002 RPLPSDEQ
-2010 QQNSHQSF
+2010 ESPKSF
-2018 SEAAPDPLPPPPP
+2018 SEAAPDPPPAPPP

-2036 PPPPLPPPPP
+2036 PPPPPPPPP
-2046 PAEAAG
+2046 VEAAG
-2052 KPPEKAEQPS
+2052 KPREPESIKQP
-2062 SAPLVQREKKAA
+2062 SAPLVQREKKAP

-2084 GLYSDVYKTSDP
+2084 GLYSDVYKTTDP

-2173 PFSGYEATTCNCKQ
+2173 PLSGYEATTCNCKK
-2187 PDDSRKSGCLDDCLN
+2187 PEDSRKSGCLDDCLN

-2229 WVQCLERFRAEEKG
+2229 WVQCLERFRAEGKG

-2353 REKQQL
+2353 VEKQQL

-2364 EKCRGIIG
+2364 DKCRGIIG
-2372 GKSQRMNGLLNKGNQ
+2372 GKSQRVNGLLSKANQ
-2387 MVPAQ
+2387 TVTAQ

-2404 KHKLKKRKGHIPEDP
+2404 KHKLKKRKGHVPEEP
-2419 GENSAP
+2419 SENSSP
-2425 PTRLTPHL
+2425 PTRLTPQL

-2459 IRQKQEEVKHVSD
+2459 IRQKQEEVKHVND

-2481 RWNGMCRDDG
+2481 RWNGICRDDG

-2538 CDGIMAYKDSSRQVL
+2538 CDGIIAYKDSSRQVL

-2558 LLPPKKKNADYY
+2558 VLPPKKKNADYY

-2654 ETSLCEKE
+2654 ETSMCEKE
-2662 NGHEKDEDVIRCIC
+2662 SGHEKDEDIIRCVC

-2711 EQCELRTVD
+2711 EQCEARAVD

-2730 YTQPG
+2730 YAQPG

-2855 GRPKGAKEPDVY
+2855 GKPKGVKEQDVY

-2926 SWKSDRSKPQSKELP
+2926 SWKSDRSKPQNKDLAP
-2941 QEEEPLPLPEEGV
+2941 EEEPLPLLEEV
-2954 AHPEPP
+2954 ATNPEPT
-2960 PGEPPAQPEEPEKE
+2960 PGEQPAHPEEPEKE
-2974 APPQESLEPEKKAEE
+2974 APPQENGEVDKKGEE
-2989 AGPEPREPCSPEE
+2989 GSPVPTGPCTLEE

-3010 LNHILLALLEKIP
+3010 LNQILLTLLEKIP

-3035 EGSGRKLRRRTLLL
+3035 EGSGRKLRRRTLIL
-3049 PESGCRK
+3049 PESSCRK

>member
-17 GFSWKN
+17 GFSGKS
-23 PSAAATGVR
+23 PSAVATGAAGGR
-32 RDAELNG
+32 REAELDG
-39 STKEEEEEKRK
+39 SAKEEEEKKKRSS
-50 NREKSGG
+50 EGSGG
-57 NEAGKEGSLS
+57 DEVGKDESLS
-67 EAQQQFSVKETN
+67 DAQQQFSVKETN

-114 TIKQPRKVQKV
+114 TIKQPRRVQKV
-125 GKMGEEKNDPGSAKQ
+125 GKMMEEKSDPGPAKQ
-140 QDLSKLT
+140 DPSKLYKKSGEATAPTDSSAAEGRPRESSPLSK
-147 VESLLAESRTR
+147 
-158 DSSPALKRL
+158 KL
-167 SPLPSDG
+167 SPLRSEVT
-174 LDYTKPAFS
+174 DYGKSALSTPA
-183 APISSRDPDLKER
+183 SSRDPDSKDR
-196 ANGPPTV
+196 AQINGAPTV

-214 PPGKSS
+214 PPSKSS
-220 KPKQKK
+220 KTKQKK
-226 PPMTV
+226 PFMGIA
-231 VSGFAK
+231 SGFAK
-237 DSGKKLPMAGATA
+237 DSGKKLPVVGAVTVPA
-250 ATATK
+250 SK
-255 DFPKKPISSGTIDLD
+255 DFVKKQLGSGTMGVALSNKDFARKPPGISSGAG
-270 LVNKEFVKKAP
+270 LV
-281 GTGGGSSGNLIS
+281 S
-293 KENGSKKQPGSCPSV
+293 KDSGSKKQPGTCPSMP
-308 AGLTSKDCEK
+308 GLVSKDCGK
-318 RPPILSSPLGLVS
+318 KLPILGSPMGLVS
-331 KEGGKKTPLVTSM
+331 KEIGRKPLLSGM
-344 PPASKDCGK
+344 PVGLVSKDSGK
-353 RLLGTSTPIGL
+353 RLLGTNSPVGLLPKDSGKKMLGTVSPPGL
-364 VNKDPGKKSLGVVS
+364 VNKDPGKK
-378 PPRLIHKD
+378 
-386 SVKKLPLPGSAVG
+386 LPGPGGPIVF
-399 LFNKDVAKR
+399 FNKDAGRK
-408 HLGSDGPV
+408 HPGSDGPI
-416 GSVSKDS
+416 GLVSRDSGKKLPGLGASSGLVNKDAGKKPLGVS
-423 VKKPP
+423 SPIGLITKESGKKPP
-428 GFGSSSGLINKDS
+428 GVGIPAALAAKDS
-441 GKKPSAAGPP
+441 GKKMAGASSLC
-451 MGLMAKESLVKKH
+451 GLAN
-464 TGVGI
+464 
-469 MASLTSKDSGK
+469 KDS
-480 KLVGSPSLA
+480 
-489 GLASKDL
+489 
-496 GALKADAMNL
+496 GALKADAAH
-506 PTEPYKRCCGSGSL
+506 PSVEPFKRCSANVINHESPL
-520 PLESHV
+520 P
-526 SPGLLKDGAGGSK
+526 PGLLKDSVGSK
-539 PFEKHLAR
+539 PFEKHVAR
-547 QSRDS
+547 QSKES
-552 LPEKLPAQRDIS
+552 IPEKVTVQKEA
-564 SGGKDGARGQ
+564 SGGGKEGACSQ
-574 QESPPGERGTSES
+574 QDSSSSSERGTFEAPKHD
-587 SKQEKHLPVYCT
+587 KQLPVYCT
-599 SPEFRTAGGASE
+599 SPEFRTSGGASDV
-611 ISTAKSPFSAVGEG
+611 STAKSPFSAVGEG
-625 GLPSPSPTAS
+625 GLPSPSPAAS
-635 VATLTHSPPTALSQV
+635 VTALTRSPTATLAQLA
-650 PSNPLH
+650 SNPLH
-656 ANMPE
+656 LNSTPE
-661 LLDSLSEQA
+661 LLEGISEQI
-670 SKVPSV
+670 SKTPFA
-676 SDSARSGMNRLGNP
+676 SDSTRSSMNRVPNP
-690 GLYASSKGV
+690 GSHAAGKGV
-699 VREISN
+699 GRELNGSKAVHADDPKPSPTLGRKPSLATDSN
-705 FNSACPE
+705 TR
-712 ESKLGPATG
+712 AT
-721 KKASLVSETNLHA
+721 V
-734 SLAPSVV
+734 APSVV

-753 KMGAMSSLGKP
+753 KIGAMAASGKP
-764 RPGLEILRGSSSTDS
+764 CQGVETLSSSGGGPQAT
-779 QSKPLKKRKGRK
+779 PLKKRKGRK
-791 PRWTKVVSQG
+791 PRWTKVVSRST
-801 ACQSPKELELGRPE
+801 CRPPKGLELGRPE
-815 LLKNMPCGALS
+815 LFKNISCSVLS
-826 GGSLDQAKLFES
+826 NSSLDQAKLFKS
-838 VGPPA
+838 AGPPS
-843 FAEHDFLKRHLPKL
+843 FAQHEFVKRQLPKL
-857 SKSGSLQPLSLLG
+857 SKSSSIQSLSLLS
-870 SVEKEPG
+870 SVEKEPS
-877 KFYSAHMPTS
+877 KFYSPHMQAS
-887 VGCLSDGL
+887 VGCISDDL
-895 FPDVYK
+895 LPEMYK
-901 SKRNRSKSKEMPQLE
+901 SKRGRSKSKEMPHLE

-924 IPASKVFSLQS
+924 IPASKVFSVQS
-935 REEQEPPVLHP
+935 KEEQEPPVLHP
-946 EVEIPSL
+946 EVEIPSFQ
-953 RQSLAGQAFPKKR
+953 QSLTEQAFPKKR

-971 QIRSGIPMKPPVLS
+971 QIRSGVKMKPPVLS
-985 AAPFVSPESTDK
+985 VAPFVTADSSNKLDCES
-997 MEDTLDQPPG
+997 DQRQSE
-1007 GDFFESSSQLGSPE
+1007 DFFEVASPLGGPE
-1021 ENGDSSTGSA
+1021 EPGKTSA
-1031 SEPEGEPECQEVK
+1031 CNMTDLEAEPDRKESK

-1049 LVKTIIRKI
+1049 LMKTIIRKI

-1066 KKILNQI
+1066 KKLLNQI
-1073 LSSTEPNKGKVPSKA
+1073 LSSTATEPNKGNVQSKL
-1088 HTSVSSLA
+1088 HTTVSTLA
-1096 ATFSTKLGQQI
+1096 ATFGSKLGQQI

-1125 KANLNSLLAASSSFA
+1125 KAVLNGILAANADSLTL
-1140 VLEKSGQQA
+1140 LEKSAQQA
-1149 AGGMLGQAGTPLLP
+1149 TGTALGQAVAPLLP
-1163 PGPSSNPEVLPSPVC
+1163 SATNNPEILPSPVC
-1178 SQSSGTSGGQSPI
+1178 SQSSGVSGGQSPV
-1191 SSDMSF
+1191 SSDMGF
-1197 VEPSSVP
+1197 VEPNSVP
-1204 CFHLHG
+1204 YLHLHP
-1210 RPGSVVQTLAMRKA
+1210 RQGSVVQTLAMRKA
-1224 CRARRRLSPPTLLP
+1224 SRARRRLSPPTLLP

-1257 ISESHSDETV
+1257 ISESHSDETI

-1293 RHSFEHVSLVAP
+1293 RHSFDHISLVPP
-1305 EASAV
+1305 ETSTV
-1310 LSGLK
+1310 LSSLK

-1325 GHDYLAYDKLK
+1325 SHDYLAYDKMK
-1336 RPKRK
+1336 RQKRK
-1341 RKKKFPQLRGR
+1341 RKKKYPQLRGR

-1387 TIFRINFNSIYSHP
+1387 TIFRINFNSFYSHP
-1401 SFSLDP
+1401 TFPLDP
-1407 LHYLRKP
+1407 LHYIRKP

-1437 GLSFPLSG
+1437 SLSFPLSG

-1458 SPLAAPIGLGYYG
+1458 SPLAAAPIGLGYYG

-1483 PSFTAPLPPPSYM
+1483 PSFTTPLPPPSYM
-1496 HAGHLLLNPGK
+1496 HTGHLLLNPAK

-1544 YSWMLEHK
+1544 YGWMLEHK

-1557 KHREHRSSEQSPV
+1557 KHREHRSSSEQPQVS
-1570 PLEALAPAGSSRTVL
+1570 LDTLAPSGPSRTVL

-1593 GKETLGERYK
+1593 GKEAVGERYK
-1603 HKEKHRCHLT
+1603 HKEKHRCHMA
-1613 CPHLSPPKGLL
+1613 CPHLSPSKGLL
-1624 GREEQWARRETPE
+1624 GREEQWVRREPAE
-1637 SSPLTLG
+1637 PNSSLALG

-1650 IDCSDSPPNLP
+1650 IDCSDTPPNLP

-1667 SSEPASSDE
+1667 SSEPVSSDE

-1686 SCRATGSAA
+1686 SCRVSSSAATG
-1695 GRKKLSEG
+1695 GRKKLSDG
-1703 SGLFSPQEASVGRPL
+1703 SGLFGPQEASLSRPL
-1718 RKEALPANEKAVQ
+1718 RKETLPPMEKAGPTLSGNLPAQDKP
-1731 GLTGALPGQEKL
+1731 L
-1743 SQRPMEGTSC
+1743 QRPSEGTSC

-1762 ESTSSTVVGIPARS
+1762 ESTSSTVAPLPSRS
-1776 SRLGSALEDS
+1776 TRLGTAVEDPV
-1786 ADQLLQ
+1786 DNLLQ
-1792 RMAHHE
+1792 RMAQHE
-1798 SQAALDKTLECV
+1798 SQGALDKTLEAV
-1810 LASAPALPSDSPSR
+1810 MTHTPVLPSGSPSR
-1824 SPGREKS
+1824 SPSREKS
-1831 CELLIP
+1831 SGLLIP
-1837 GNPTSAGGVND
+1837 GNAGGD
-1848 GLSLLSGRLSGGCPP
+1848 GISLLSDRLLSGYSPH
-1863 PHLKRSVV
+1863 HLKRSMV
-1871 EAMQSQAR
+1871 EAMQCQAR
-1879 RMCNYDKLLA
+1879 KMCNYDKLLA

-1909 SRTGNNF
+1909 ARTGNNF
-1916 VKRRPGRPKKDPSTP
+1916 VKRRPGRPRKYPLPSV
-1931 AVSPHG
+1931 VSVHT
-1937 LQVSRFLGPE
+1937 LQVSRFVSQEL
-1947 ISGGDGGSGS
+1947 DGGGQG
-1957 RDPVCLL
+1957 CLL
-1964 HRGPDTVTDA
+1964 HCSPDTVTDA
-1974 IESVVQGVTEKACK
+1974 IESVVQGVNVKGWK
-1988 RKRWLEEEQARKKQ
+1988 RKRWLEEEQARKRQ
-2002 KLLPGEEQ
+2002 KPLPDDEQ
-2010 QQNSHQSF
+2010 ESNKSF
-2018 SEAAPDPLPPPPP
+2018 SETTTESPPPD
-2031 PPPPL
+2031 
-2036 PPPPLPPPPP
+2036 
-2046 PAEAAG
+2046 EAIV
-2052 KPPEKAEQPS
+2052 KPRELENVEQPLTS
-2062 SAPLVQREKKAA
+2062 LVQREKKAP

-2084 GLYSDVYKTSDP
+2084 GLYSDVYKTTDP

-2173 PFSGYEATTCNCKQ
+2173 PLSGYEATTCNCKKAE
-2187 PDDSRKSGCLDDCLN
+2187 DGNRNGCLDDCLN

-2243 WGIRTKESLKAGQFI
+2243 WGIRTKEPLKAGQFI

-2353 REKQQL
+2353 VEKQQL

-2372 GKSQRMNGLLNKGNQ
+2372 GKSQRVNGLLSKTNQ
-2387 MVPAQ
+2387 PVTAQ

-2404 KHKLKKRKGHIPEDP
+2404 KHKLKKRKGHVPEEP
-2419 GENSAP
+2419 SESSST
-2425 PTRLTPHL
+2425 PTRLTPQL

-2444 FVLKHHVFLVRNWDK
+2444 FVLKHHVFLVRNWEK
-2459 IRQKQEEVKHVSD
+2459 IRQKQEEVKHASD
-2472 NLHSPSLYT
+2472 NLQSASLYT

-2515 LAAAEENLEVA
+2515 LAAAEENIEVA

-2538 CDGIMAYKDSSRQVL
+2538 CDGIISYKDSSRQLL

-2558 LLPPKKKNADYY
+2558 NLPPKKKNADYY

-2601 LKVFRNAEK
+2601 LKVFRNTEK

-2654 ETSLCEKE
+2654 ETSMCEKE
-2662 NGHEKDEDVIRCIC
+2662 SGHEKDEDVIRCIC

-2711 EQCELRTVD
+2711 EQCEPRTVD

-2730 YTQPG
+2730 YAQPG

-2793 WKNEKGERFAF
+2793 WKNEKEERFAF

-2855 GRPKGAKEPDVY
+2855 GRPKGVKEQDVY

-2899 FPKRLTPKRDFS
+2899 FPKRMTPKRDFS

-2926 SWKSDRSKPQSKELP
+2926 SWKSDRSKPQNKDLS
-2941 QEEEPLPLPEEGV
+2941 QEEDPLPLMEDVIVSQDQAPS
-2954 AHPEPP
+2954 EPAP
-2960 PGEPPAQPEEPEKE
+2960 SLEEPEKE
-2974 APPQESLEPEKKAEE
+2974 APPQESGEVEKKVEE
-2989 AGPEPREPCSPEE
+2989 SSPVPRRPCTPEE
-3002 RRHLQRER
+3002 RRHMQRER
-3010 LNHILLALLEKIP
+3010 LNLILLTLLEKIP

-3035 EGSGRKLRRRTLLL
+3035 EGSGRKLRRRTLVL
-3049 PESGCRK
+3049 PESSFRK